1 MESFIFFKPFI
12 LLIDRIL
19 SLIVI
24 VLFLQ
29 VIISWLIAFNIINT
43 QNRMIYQQIH
53 TLNKLTEPLLSP
65 IRKILP
71 DLGSVDISP
80 VIFLLIL
87 YFLKDMIHQYL
98 PL

>member
-43 QNRMIYQQIH
+43 QNRMIYQLIH